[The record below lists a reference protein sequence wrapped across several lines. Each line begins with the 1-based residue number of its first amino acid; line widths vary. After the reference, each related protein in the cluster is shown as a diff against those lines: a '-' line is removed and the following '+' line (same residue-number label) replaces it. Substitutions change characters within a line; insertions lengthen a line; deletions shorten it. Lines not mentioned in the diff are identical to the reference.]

1 MWADKFID
9 RLYSEACMMKL
20 DQAESKSEPSFSEHE
35 KFKPSTPPEDWAK
48 RDNQG
53 KWTPPPVG
61 RTSGYTEDGHWHEGV
76 PNGAPT
82 PTRPSRVSEDPTD
95 PDYHPYYRE
104 DGQPGQNDHA
114 LSVGKGFRAQRREAR
129 KKQAFFGQPIVG
141 HHHVPGWTW
150 DQYQNGYRSH
160 TGSVFVCGCG
170 SELSVPSH
178 QTCKCG
184 RIWNSY
190 PIASG
195 PTSKEASVDVFFCR
209 EIPVREGVIM
219 ANNRRSGK

>member
-61 RTSGYTEDGHWHEGV
+61 RTS
-76 PNGAPT
+76 
-82 PTRPSRVSEDPTD
+82 
-95 PDYHPYYRE
+95 
-104 DGQPGQNDHA
+104 
-114 LSVGKGFRAQRREAR
+114 FRAQRREAR